1 MIQVGRL
8 HAAQNNSDAAIAALR
23 QAITLEPGKAAF
35 WSILG
40 VELARAGNWT
50 QAQHCLVKSL
60 QLETSAIAWTNLGAV
75 YMALGEHTLANKA
88 FKEAQAAQPDY
99 VRGWAGQA
107 LLAET
112 LGYKFESLD
121 LLRHCTFLGQ
131 EEESARGYGDGI
143 ISALESLSKG
153 EKIEAHSKY
162 ILEQMWGVRVGV
174 DSLTKHTSRKPRD
187 ANALCQL
194 ALLQERVG
202 LLRSALDNLQLAAE
216 VVEKEGTEDQKDI
229 IKANRG
235 RLLSRLGRDD
245 EAVETLQGLTKTS
258 LHSTAALALAHSR
271 RGDFRAAYSC
281 YSTCLQWLENEPG
294 MRSHVLV
301 AMGSLAYKVEGVAAS
316 KTLLFQSCQLSPPS
330 VRGLLALCVVGVQN
344 SDITLIEAALS
355 ELVPH
360 QVIPLHHHRHHRHH
374 RCHHHHQHHRHHHH
388 DQHHG
393 HTLP

>member
-1 MIQVGRL
+1 MG
-8 HAAQNNSDAAIAALR
+8 
-23 QAITLEPGKAAF
+23 
-35 WSILG
+35 G
-40 VELARAGNWT
+40 VELARAGNCT
-50 QAQHCLVKSL
+50 QAQHCLVRSL
-60 QLETSAIAWTNLGAV
+60 QLETSATAWTNLGAV
-75 YMALGEHTLANKA
+75 YMALGDHTLANKA

-143 ISALESLSKG
+143 ISALERLSKG

-174 DSLTKHTSRKPRD
+174 DSLTKHTSRKPSD

-235 RLLSRLGRDD
+235 RLLSRLGRND

-258 LHSTAALALAHSR
+258 LQSTAVLHVPNLSTAEHLMAVIRKSGVVGEAGLSDLSKSLSGR
-271 RGDFRAAYSC
+271 RA
-281 YSTCLQWLENEPG
+281 NI
-294 MRSHVLV
+294 
-301 AMGSLAYKVEGVAAS
+301 GV
-316 KTLLFQSCQLSPPS
+316 KKLL
-330 VRGLLALCVVGVQN
+330 GLLDMVAQTG
-344 SDITLIEAALS
+344 ES
-355 ELVPH
+355 ERARKLLAKLEEEMFVEY
-360 QVIPLHHHRHHRHH
+360 Q
-374 RCHHHHQHHRHHHH
+374 
-388 DQHHG
+388 
-393 HTLP
+393 